1 MPFVPKPE
9 SRYRYP
15 TQRPFPSLFRS
26 RPAWQLVLL
35 AVALLPVLMAGGVFL
50 HYYVG
55 FSRMIDARLSGDVF
69 DNASLVLSAPTAV
82 SLGDPWT
89 PELVAAR
96 LRKAQYL
103 EGGGSS
109 VGTYRLRGNRLEIY
123 PGPASY
129 FRSKLAEEGP
139 VTIEFRDGGGID
151 SITAL
156 DTRSSLSSYWLEP
169 QVITTLFDQSR
180 RKRRLVQ
187 YQDLP
192 KVLIDAVLATEDHR
206 FFSHPGFDIYRIFG
220 AALADIRAD
229 HGLQGGSTLTM
240 QLARDFFL
248 TRQRT
253 LRVKL
258 EQTFLALL
266 LEQKLSK
273 EQIFELYA
281 NDVYLGQRGSF
292 SVHGFGEAADAYFN
306 KDVQG
311 LTLPEAA
318 LLAGLIRGP
327 NLYSPYKYPT
337 RSLERRNLVLRR
349 MAETGFVTEA
359 EAEKGAAAP
368 LGVSQRNVEASQAPF
383 FVDMVKDQLL
393 AQFAEH
399 DLVSQS
405 YRVYTTLDLDLQA
418 AASEAVRTGM
428 EEVDQQLRRRQKS
441 GAPASEPH
449 QPQVALVVLDP
460 HTGALRALVGG
471 RDYAFSQLNHALAR
485 RQPGSAFKPFVYAA
499 ALNSAVD
506 GSQPLITVAT
516 LLPDEPTT
524 FEYGDKT
531 YEPRNYMGEYHGEV
545 TLREALALS
554 LNNAT
559 VHLAEMIGYDKV
571 KRLALAAGINHN
583 LLATPALALGSYVST
598 PMEISGAYTMFA
610 NSGRVVSPN
619 FIRAVDD
626 ASGRTLWQD
635 SVSSRQVLDPR
646 VAYLMVN
653 LMESVINNGTA
664 AGVRGRGFTA
674 PAAGKTGTSHDG
686 WFAGFTSNLLAV
698 VWVGYD
704 DDRQL
709 NLSGASSALPVWADF
724 MKRATEMP
732 SYRKVAPFQSPA
744 GIVTVP
750 VGAQG
755 TAVDASN
762 KIARTEEV
770 FIAGTEPNYVGTGS
784 RLASLLRA
792 LLPRGGLAAAA
803 PASTAA
809 PVATADPPAT
819 RVAPPN
825 RMQDREVSGQAASPP
840 PEGKKKGPLG
850 KILSIFR
857 HRDSNKQ
864 TPPPPQQ
871 EPEDEVEQ
879 PR

>member
-1 MPFVPKPE
+1 MPKPE
-9 SRYRYP
+9 ARHRFP
-15 TQRPFPSLFRS
+15 TRWPVPSVFGPRS
-26 RPAWQLVLL
+26 AWQR
-35 AVALLPVLMAGGVFL
+35 ALLVFACLLLFTVGAVFL
-50 HYYVG
+50 HYYVR

-82 SLGDPWT
+82 SLGDPWS
-89 PELVAAR
+89 PELVVAH
-96 LRKAQYL
+96 LRRAQYS
-103 EGGGSS
+103 EVSGGSG
-109 VGTYRLRGNRLEIY
+109 VGTYQLRGNRLEID
-123 PGPASY
+123 PGPGSY
-129 FRSKLAEEGP
+129 FRSKLAEQGP
-139 VTIEFRDGGGID
+139 VTLEFRDRRVA
-151 SITAL
+151 SIIAL
-156 DTRSSLSSYWLEP
+156 DTHASLASYWLEP
-169 QVITTLFDQSR
+169 EVITTLFDQSR
-180 RKRRLVQ
+180 TKRRLVQ
-187 YQDLP
+187 YQELP
-192 KVLIDAVLATEDHR
+192 KVLVDAILAAEDHR
-206 FFSHPGFDIYRIFG
+206 FFSHHGFDIYRIFG

-253 LRVKL
+253 LPVKL

-273 EQIFELYA
+273 EQIFELYS

-292 SVHGFGEAADAYFN
+292 SVNGFGEAAGAYFN
-306 KDVQG
+306 KDVKG

-327 NLYSPYKYPT
+327 NLYSPFKYPT

-368 LGVSQRNVEASQAPF
+368 LGVTQSNVEASQAPF

-393 AQFAEH
+393 AQFQEH

-405 YRVYTTLDLDLQA
+405 YRIYTTLDLDLQA

-428 EEVDQQLRRRQKS
+428 EEVDQQLRSRQKK
-441 GAPASEPH
+441 GAPPLDPR
-449 QPQVALVVLDP
+449 QPQVALVALDP

-471 RDYAFSQLNHALAR
+471 RDYGFSQLNHVLAR
-485 RQPGSAFKPFVYAA
+485 RQPGSSFKPFVYAA

-516 LLPDEPTT
+516 VLPDEPTT
-524 FEYGDKT
+524 FEYGDRT
-531 YEPRNYMGEYHGEV
+531 YEPRNYKGEYHGQV

-559 VHLAEMIGYDKV
+559 VHLAEMIGYGKV
-571 KRLALAAGINHN
+571 KALAVAAGINHD
-583 LLATPALALGSYVST
+583 LLPTPALALGSYVST

-610 NSGRVVSPN
+610 NSGRVVSPH
-619 FIRAVDD
+619 FIQAVND
-626 ASGRTLWQD
+626 ASGRTLWQT
-635 SVSSRQVLDPR
+635 SVLSRQVLDPR

-653 LMESVINNGTA
+653 LMESVVNNGTA
-664 AGVRGRGFTA
+664 AGVRSRGFTL

-709 NLSGASSALPVWADF
+709 NLSGASSALPVWAAF
-724 MKRATEMP
+724 MKRATETP
-732 SYRKVAPFQSPA
+732 SYKRAAPFEPPA

-750 VGAQG
+750 LGPA
-755 TAVDASN
+755 AVADASN

-770 FIAGTEPNYVGTGS
+770 FIAGTEPKPAGTGS

-792 LLPRGGLAAAA
+792 LLHGGGPAAVPGSDAA
-803 PASTAA
+803 PANAVDSPASR
-809 PVATADPPAT
+809 VSPPA
-819 RVAPPN
+819 
-825 RMQDREVSGQAASPP
+825 
-840 PEGKKKGPLG
+840 
-850 KILSIFR
+850 
-857 HRDSNKQ
+857 
-864 TPPPPQQ
+864 
-871 EPEDEVEQ
+871 EPEDREMSDQAGSPAPMGGKRKGGPLSKIISIFKHDNSKKQLPPQEQEGDVEK
-879 PR
+879 PK